1 MNFKNA
7 AVENFDEV
15 VAMRRE
21 MHANPEPSMGEFK
34 TTEWVAGKLTEM
46 GVPFKKLNPT
56 GLIAEIKGGKPG
68 KMVALR
74 ADMDALEIKTENT
87 GLPFASTNGFMHA
100 CGHDAHTS
108 MLLGAAKILNEVKDE
123 IPGTV
128 RLIFQ
133 AAEEVAKGALLAME
147 QGALEGVDMIFGTH
161 VFPQIPVGTMWVGD
175 GATMAAVDL
184 FKIKV
189 KGRGGHGA
197 MPETTADALVAA
209 AAIVMNLQTM
219 ISRDLSPSD
228 TAVCTVGML
237 HSGSRF
243 NIIAGEAEL
252 EGTCRSFSRE
262 VHNQLPGI
270 MERIAKNTA
279 AAFKCEAE
287 LEFTVLTEVLMN
299 DAEATSY
306 ARAAAEKVADSPELV
321 TSMVPSTGGEDFAY
335 YTTDAKASFMGI
347 GIGGNY
353 PLHSDYFELDEEA
366 MKSGTAWYAQVAYD
380 FLTDN
385 A

>member
-1 MNFKNA
+1 MNFKQA
-7 AVENFDEV
+7 AVDNFDFV

-34 TTEWVAGKLTEM
+34 TTEWVGAKLTEI
-46 GVPFKKLNPT
+46 GIPFRKLEPT

-68 KMVALR
+68 KIVALR
-74 ADMDALEIKTENT
+74 ADMDALEIRTENT
-87 GLPFASTNGFMHA
+87 GLPFASTNGYMHA

-108 MLLGAAKILNEVKDE
+108 MLIGAAKILNEAKDE
-123 IPGTV
+123 LQGTV

-133 AAEEVAKGALLAME
+133 PAEEVAKGALLAIE
-147 QGALEGVDMIFGTH
+147 QGALDGVDMIFGSH
-161 VFPQIPVGTMWVGD
+161 VFPQIPAGTMWVGD

-209 AAIVMNLQTM
+209 ASIVMNLQTM
-219 ISRDLSPSD
+219 VSRDLSPSD
-228 TAVCTVGML
+228 TAVCTVGKFN
-237 HSGSRF
+237 SGSRF

-262 VHNQLPGI
+262 VHNQLEGI
-270 MERIAKNTA
+270 IERIAKNTA
-279 AAFKCEAE
+279 AALKCEAE
-287 LEFTVLTEVLMN
+287 VEFNVLTEVLIN
-299 DAEATSY
+299 DVEATEY
-306 ARAAAEKVADSPELV
+306 ARAAAEKVADSPEMV

-335 YTTDAKASFMGI
+335 FTVETKASFMGI

-380 FLTDN
+380 FLSDN